1 MRGQVMRIRLA
12 IGGLGLLLL
21 GSGTAFAQA
30 GPAMPGPIGPNANDS
45 AAGTR
50 EQSQSFSHVM
60 NNLDRQ
66 PANSKSASGAVRKVV
81 ASDIAVGAP
90 VRDVNGQPIG
100 KVASIDPDG
109 VVVDTGQSKV
119 KIPLVGFG
127 KDNSGLLVGITAQ
140 KFAEL
145 VAKAHAET
153 AAAVPAKPQPRP
165 ATAADIA
172 KGAQLRDVDGQP
184 VGKITFVSAD
194 GATIDTGNTKVK
206 LPIEDFGVDNA
217 GLVLPITLQK
227 LNELIAQS
235 RAAARKK

>member
-1 MRGQVMRIRLA
+1 MRIRLV
-12 IGGLGLLLL
+12 ISGLGLLLL

-30 GPAMPGPIGPNANDS
+30 APSMPGPLGPNANDS
-45 AAGTR
+45 AAGSR
-50 EQSQSFSHVM
+50 EQSQSFNHVM
-60 NNLDRQ
+60 SNLDRQ
-66 PANSKSASGAVRKVV
+66 PANSKSAGGAVRKVV
-81 ASDIAVGAP
+81 ASDISVGAP
-90 VRDVNGQPIG
+90 VRDVNGVPIG
-100 KVASIDPDG
+100 KVASIDADG

-119 KIPLVGFG
+119 KIPLIGFG

-145 VAKAHAET
+145 VAKAHAQT

-165 ATAADIA
+165 ATVADIA
-172 KGAQLRDVDGQP
+172 AGAQLRDVDGQP

-217 GLVLPITLQK
+217 GLVLPITVQK

-235 RAAARKK
+235 RAAATAKK